1 MWFLVTKE
9 KLAIP
14 SLRLDT
20 IFIFKFVLGI
30 VYIQNEFGFVSAK
43 IILYI

>member
-1 MWFLVTKE
+1 MWFLVRKE
-9 KLAIP
+9 KLVIP

-20 IFIFKFVLGI
+20 IFFFKFMLGI
-30 VYIQNEFGFVSAK
+30 VYILDESGFVSAK